1 MTRPVEVSPQRQ
13 RRSDLDRLSFQWERF
28 SRIHRELLPLFKK
41 HWREVAFD
49 QESVPLDPDWDYYFA
64 VDERQ
69 LLHIL
74 TARAPNGKL
83 AGYIF
88 NVVGSHN
95 HYKSTRFANTEMFWL
110 HPYFRKGWQP
120 VKMFKEN
127 FAGLKVL
134 GVEIAVI
141 NFKLRFQNGRV
152 GKLLARLGYEATD
165 ITMRKRLR
173 DELDVGQKVK

>member
-1 MTRPVEVSPQRQ
+1 MTRPVQPLPLHQSR
-13 RRSDLDRLSFQWERF
+13 LDRERLDFKWERF
-28 SRIHRELLPLFKK
+28 SRIHRELLPIFKR
-41 HWREVAFD
+41 HWREIAID
-49 QESVPLDPDWDYYFA
+49 QETVPLDPDWDYYFA

-74 TARAPNGKL
+74 TARASNGKL

-95 HYKSTRFANTEMFWL
+95 HYKSTRFANTEMFYL

-120 VKMFKEN
+120 VRMFKEN
-127 FAGLKVL
+127 LAGLKVL

-141 NFKLRFQNGRV
+141 NFKLHFQNGRV
-152 GKLLARLGYEATD
+152 GKFLARLGYEPTD
-165 ITMRKRLR
+165 ITMRKRL
-173 DELDVGQKVK
+173 

>member
-1 MTRPVEVSPQRQ
+1 VTRPVPASPPRQ
-13 RRSDLDRLSFQWERF
+13 RPSDRGQLSFQWERF
-28 SRIHRELLPLFKK
+28 RSIHRELLPLFKK
-41 HWREVAFD
+41 HWKEIALD
-49 QESVPLDPDWDYYFA
+49 QDLVPLDPDWEYYFA

-69 LLHIL
+69 ILHIL
-74 TARAPNGKL
+74 TARASNGKL

-88 NVVGSHN
+88 NIIGSHN

-141 NFKLRFQNGRV
+141 SFKLSFQNGRV
-152 GKLLARLGYEATD
+152 GKLLARLGYQPTD
-165 ITMRKRLR
+165 ITMRKVL
-173 DELDVGQKVK
+173 